1 MTKNKKAKR
10 IKLKIQNLVKLL
22 AKMVKNNVIYSD
34 LDVFFYFYSIIINY
48 KSLIILSIEETFL
61 YCWDFFVRFLSVFG
75 IFGTFDLSKCAIS
88 QKQ

>member
-1 MTKNKKAKR
+1 MTRNKKAKR

-61 YCWDFFVRFLSVFG
+61 YCWDF
-75 IFGTFDLSKCAIS
+75 CAFS
-88 QKQ
+88 